1 MEEFKEFKEFQKFK
15 EDRNRTFNYLLKHG
29 RTRKAENEIRLERS
43 GRADCT
49 LLELLQL
56 LGLLELL

>member
-1 MEEFKEFKEFQKFK
+1 MEEFKEFKEFK
-15 EDRNRTFNYLLKHG
+15 EDRNRTFNYLLKQG
-29 RTRKAENEIRLERS
+29 RTRKAENEIRFKRS

-56 LGLLELL
+56 LELLELL